1 MEIILKKTI
10 PSLGKAGDMVKV
22 ANGYARNFLLPKD
35 KAIFANKKN
44 MSQIE
49 RQQASILVKAAKEY
63 DEFDALATKLG
74 NIEIS
79 IPVRV
84 GEMDRLYGSVTNL
97 DIANAIESQ
106 GYSIDRKKIQMDE
119 PIKALGEFEVPVK
132 LSPDV
137 KAIIKVNV
145 VPQESL

>member
-1 MEIILKKTI
+1 MEVILKKTI

-22 ANGYARNFLLPKD
+22 ANGYARNFLLPKG
-35 KAIFANKKN
+35 KAIFADKKN
-44 MSQIE
+44 ISKFE
-49 RQQASILVKAAKEY
+49 RQQASILAKAAKEH

-74 NIEIS
+74 DLEIS

-97 DIANAIESQ
+97 DIANVIESQ

-119 PIKALGEFEVPVK
+119 PIKALGEFEVSVK

-137 KAIIKVNV
+137 KTIVKVNV
-145 VPQESL
+145 VPQESV

>member
-1 MEIILKKTI
+1 MEIILKETI

-22 ANGYARNFLLPKD
+22 ANGYARNFLLPKG

-44 MSQIE
+44 IFQIK
-49 RQQASILVKAAKEY
+49 RQQASILANAAKEH

-74 NIEIS
+74 DLEIT

-84 GEMDRLYGSVTNL
+84 GEKDRLYGSVTNM
-97 DIANAIESQ
+97 DIANVIESQ

-119 PIKALGEFEVPVK
+119 PIKALGEFEVSIK

-137 KAIIKVNV
+137 RAIVKVNV
-145 VPQESL
+145 VPRESL

>member
-22 ANGYARNFLLPKD
+22 ANGYARNFLLPKG

-49 RQQASILVKAAKEY
+49 RQQASILAKAAKEH

-74 NIEIS
+74 DLEIS

-97 DIANAIESQ
+97 DIANVIESQ
-106 GYSIDRKKIQMDE
+106 GYSIDRKKIQLDE
-119 PIKALGEFEVPVK
+119 PIKALGEFEIPIK

-137 KAIIKVNV
+137 KALVKVNV

>member
-22 ANGYARNFLLPKD
+22 ANGYARNFLLPKG

-49 RQQASILVKAAKEY
+49 RQQASILAKAAKEY

-74 NIEIS
+74 DIEIS

-106 GYSIDRKKIQMDE
+106 GYSIDRKKIQLDE

-137 KAIIKVNV
+137 KALVKVNV

>member
-1 MEIILKKTI
+1 MEIILKETI

-22 ANGYARNFLLPKD
+22 ANGYARNFLLPKG

-44 MSQIE
+44 IFQIK
-49 RQQASILVKAAKEY
+49 RQQASILAKAAKEH

-74 NIEIS
+74 DLEIT

-106 GYSIDRKKIQMDE
+106 GYSIDRKKIQLDE

-137 KAIIKVNV
+137 KAIVKVNV
-145 VPQESL
+145 VPQEPL

>member
-1 MEIILKKTI
+1 MEIILKETI

-22 ANGYARNFLLPKD
+22 ANGYGRNFLLPKG

-44 MSQIE
+44 MSQIK
-49 RQQASILVKAAKEY
+49 RQQASILAKAAKEH
-63 DEFDALATKLG
+63 DEFDALGTQLGKL
-74 NIEIS
+74 EIS

-106 GYSIDRKKIQMDE
+106 GYSIDRKKILMDE
-119 PIKALGEFEVPVK
+119 PIKALGEFEVQIK

-137 KAIIKVNV
+137 KAVVKVNV

>member
-1 MEIILKKTI
+1 MEIILKETI

-22 ANGYARNFLLPKD
+22 ANGYGRNFLLPKG

-49 RQQASILVKAAKEY
+49 RQQASILAKAAKER

-74 NIEIS
+74 ELEIS

-106 GYSIDRKKIQMDE
+106 GYSIDRKKLRMDE
-119 PIKALGEFEVPVK
+119 PIKALGEFEISIK

-137 KAIIKVNV
+137 KAIVKVNV

>member
-10 PSLGKAGDMVKV
+10 PSLGKAGDIVKV
-22 ANGYARNFLLPKD
+22 ANGYARNFLLPKG

-44 MSQIE
+44 MFQIE
-49 RQQASILVKAAKEY
+49 RQQASILAKAAKEY

-74 NIEIS
+74 DIEIS

-137 KAIIKVNV
+137 KAIVKVNV

>member
-1 MEIILKKTI
+1 MEIILKETI

-22 ANGYARNFLLPKD
+22 ANGYGRNFLLPKG

-49 RQQASILVKAAKEY
+49 RQQASILAKAAKEH

-74 NIEIS
+74 DLEIT

-97 DIANAIESQ
+97 DIANVIESQ
-106 GYSIDRKKIQMDE
+106 GYSIDRKKIQLDE
-119 PIKALGEFEVPVK
+119 PIRALGEFEVPVK

-137 KAIIKVNV
+137 KAIVKVNV

>member
-1 MEIILKKTI
+1 MEIILKETI

-22 ANGYARNFLLPKD
+22 ANGYARNFLLPKG

-49 RQQASILVKAAKEY
+49 RQRASILDKAAKER
-63 DEFDALATKLG
+63 DEFDALATKLADL
-74 NIEIS
+74 EIT
-79 IPVRV
+79 IQVRV

-97 DIANAIESQ
+97 DIANVIESQ
-106 GYSIDRKKIQMDE
+106 GYSIDRKKIQLDE
-119 PIKALGEFEVPVK
+119 PIKALGEFKVPVK

-137 KAIIKVNV
+137 KAIVKVNV

>member
-1 MEIILKKTI
+1 MEIILKETI
-10 PSLGKAGDMVKV
+10 PSLGKAGDIVKV
-22 ANGYARNFLLPKD
+22 ANGYARNFLLPKG

-44 MSQIE
+44 MFQIE
-49 RQQASILVKAAKEY
+49 RQQASILAKAAKEL

-74 NIEIS
+74 DLEIS

-119 PIKALGEFEVPVK
+119 PIKALGEFEVQVK

-137 KAIIKVNV
+137 KAIVKVNV

>member
-1 MEIILKKTI
+1 MEIILKETI

-22 ANGYARNFLLPKD
+22 ANGYARNFLLPKG

-49 RQQASILVKAAKEY
+49 RQQASILAKAAKEH

-74 NIEIS
+74 DLEIT

-97 DIANAIESQ
+97 DIANVIESQ

-137 KAIIKVNV
+137 KAIVKVNV
-145 VPQESL
+145 VPQEPL

>member
-1 MEIILKKTI
+1 MEIILKETI

-22 ANGYARNFLLPKD
+22 ANGYGRNFLLPKG

-49 RQQASILVKAAKEY
+49 RQQASILANAAKEH

-74 NIEIS
+74 DLEIT

-84 GEMDRLYGSVTNL
+84 GEVDRLYGSVTNL
-97 DIANAIESQ
+97 DIANVIESQ
-106 GYSIDRKKIQMDE
+106 GYSIDRKKIQLDE
-119 PIKALGEFEVPVK
+119 PIKALGEFEVSIK

-137 KAIIKVNV
+137 RAIVKVNV